1 MQSDAN
7 VSFDVFRGV
16 NGKITADHVTK
27 SLGDNEVFIETTHSG
42 LCGTD
47 LHYLH
52 SGKVLGH
59 EGVGIVR
66 KLGPGVTSVKV
77 GDRVGFGYTRKV
89 CGKCKHC
96 LSGWDQFCENVVD
109 FENQADADIGSL
121 SNGVVWDA
129 DAVVPVPDGYD
140 SANAAPLLCAGATVW
155 TVLTEYGIK
164 ATDRV
169 GVLGIGGLG
178 HLAIK
183 LGAALGCHVVVLS
196 SSESKREEAFEFGAK
211 EYFVLKSGE
220 QPEGLKPLDHLL
232 VCGSASSTDYTF
244 LVGLMEVHGSIYPLT
259 VSSDRV
265 PVRLHDAVLRGVRIQ
280 GSLTSSRRSLRG
292 LFQFAAERNIHPM
305 LQRFPM
311 SIDGIETAARILN
324 SGKMRYRGVLCWK

>member
-1 MQSDAN
+1 MSSDV
-7 VSFDVFRGV
+7 VSFDVFRGISGNIV
-16 NGKITADHVTK
+16 ADHATK
-27 SLGDNEVFIETTHSG
+27 SLGHNEIFIETTHSG

-47 LHYLH
+47 LHYMH

-66 KLGPGVTSVKV
+66 KLGPGVTSVNV

-89 CGKCKHC
+89 CGRCQHC

-109 FENQADADIGSL
+109 FETRGDPDIGSL

-140 SANAAPLLCAGATVW
+140 SVDAAPLLCAGGTVW

-169 GVLGIGGLG
+169 GILGIGGLG

-196 SSESKREEAFEFGAK
+196 SSDTKRQEAFEFGAK
-211 EYFVLKSGE
+211 EYYVLKSGE
-220 QPEGLKPLDHLL
+220 KPEGLKPLDHLL
-232 VCGSASSTDYTF
+232 VCGSSSSMDYTF
-244 LVGLMEVHGSIYPLT
+244 LIDLMAVHGSIYPLT
-259 VSSDRV
+259 VDFNKV
-265 PVRLHDAVLRGVRIQ
+265 PVRLHNAVLKGVRIQ
-280 GSLTSSRRSLRG
+280 GALTASRGGLRK
-292 LFQFAAERNIHPM
+292 LYEFAAERDIHPTV
-305 LQRFPM
+305 QKFPM
-311 SIDGIETAARILN
+311 SVEGIEAAAKTLDR
-324 SGKMRYRGVLCWK
+324 GKMRYRGVLCWN